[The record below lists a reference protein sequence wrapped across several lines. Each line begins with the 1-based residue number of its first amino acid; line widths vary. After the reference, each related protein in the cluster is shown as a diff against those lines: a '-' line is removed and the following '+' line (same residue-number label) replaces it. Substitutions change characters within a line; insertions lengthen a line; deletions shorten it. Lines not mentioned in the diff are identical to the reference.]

1 MADSGGNGFFLSQ
14 AINKYTG
21 HQARAVRKMPHRFG
35 YPGDITAPSQD
46 ELGQLWD
53 WSDVV
58 HIRDAVDYL
67 PHGLRP
73 KPTTITY
80 TGFHYRENHE
90 ACHGQCGSAGW
101 LVTVSTADLQ
111 SYDEAQTIWLP
122 NPRPDMAHL
131 KQPDSGFTV
140 LHAPSIREAKGTE
153 TVIDALQ
160 DCDGVGLK
168 LIEGATFKDCLE
180 QKRAGSVLFDQF
192 AYGYGNNTIEAWA
205 LGMPVIS
212 NASKPEY
219 IKALRQYADPLAFV
233 QADENTDSVREV
245 VKRLQEDPTF
255 YDEMADRG
263 RSHFFK
269 YHHTPVV
276 VAQLLE
282 IYEQALDTFNG
293 TAAPDEMLRG
303 DGLSA
308 PIEMVGMRYIGRN
321 WGTTVWIGDATG
333 KRYEFG
339 LSKPVDGVDSRDV
352 AWLLAQRDRHQD
364 KRLFEKAI

>member
-1 MADSGGNGFFLSQ
+1 
-14 AINKYTG
+14 
-21 HQARAVRKMPHRFG
+21 
-35 YPGDITAPSQD
+35 
-46 ELGQLWD
+46 
-53 WSDVV
+53 
-58 HIRDAVDYL
+58 
-67 PHGLRP
+67 
-73 KPTTITY
+73 
-80 TGFHYRENHE
+80 
-90 ACHGQCGSAGW
+90 
-101 LVTVSTADLQ
+101 
-111 SYDEAQTIWLP
+111 
-122 NPRPDMAHL
+122 MAHL

-192 AYGYGNNTIEAWA
+192 AYGYGNNAIEAWA

-263 RSHFFK
+263 RSHFYK

-339 LSKPVDGVDSRDV
+339 LSKPVDEVDSRDG
-352 AWLLAQRDRHQD
+352 AWLLAQKDRHRD
-364 KRLFEKAI
+364 EALFERVEN